1 MGTTHDLLYKV
12 LANQKAADVDR
23 GWIRKTLSNHLTQ
36 HWKLT
41 LGAWT
46 AALAAI
52 VGLILLL
59 IERFANG

>member
-1 MGTTHDLLYKV
+1 MGTTHDLLHKV
-12 LANQKAADVDR
+12 LANQEAAKVDR
-23 GWIRKTLSNHLTQ
+23 GWIKKVLGNHLTQ

-52 VGLILLL
+52 TGLILLL
-59 IERFANG
+59 VRGS

>member
-1 MGTTHDLLYKV
+1 MGTTHDLLREIK
-12 LANQKAADVDR
+12 ANQKAIQTDV
-23 GWIRKTLSNHLTQ
+23 GWIKKILGNHLTQ

-52 VGLILLL
+52 TGLILLL
-59 IERFANG
+59 VRGN